1 MDFWVDHQ
9 GERRSAMRIP
19 FVLIAM
25 SVATSASAIL
35 PPPTAEAKA
44 QATIAAAKSAWSD
57 KVSAYQLCVVGDRLA
72 VKYRQSLKASM
83 KDIPPPAA
91 TPACADP
98 GPFVPPVVAEAK
110 PLEAAGAHSPPETA
124 TAPPSSKATAA
135 ELAGGIK
142 K

>member
-1 MDFWVDHQ
+1 
-9 GERRSAMRIP
+9 MRIP

-83 KDIPPPAA
+83 KDVPPPAA

-98 GPFVPPVVAEAK
+98 GPFVPPVAEAK

>member
-1 MDFWVDHQ
+1 
-9 GERRSAMRIP
+9 MRVP

-25 SVATSASAIL
+25 SVATSVLATL
-35 PPPTAEAKA
+35 PPPTPEAKA

-57 KVSAYQLCVVGDRLA
+57 KVAAYQLCVAGDRLA
-72 VKYRQSLKASM
+72 ARYRQNLKASM
-83 KDIPPPAA
+83 KDVPPPVA

-98 GPFVPPVVAEAK
+98 GPFVPPVVADAK

-124 TAPPSSKATAA
+124 VTPPNSKATAS